1 MGRKPPVD
9 RLSEEKWQIVQEGI
23 KSESPHHLHTQ
34 FALRRVGGPAGI
46 VLILSS
52 AGCL

>member
-9 RLSEEKWQIVQEGI
+9 RPSEEKWQIVQEGI
-23 KSESPHHLHTQ
+23 KSESPHLHVQ
-34 FALRRVGGPAGI
+34 LALRRVGVPAGI